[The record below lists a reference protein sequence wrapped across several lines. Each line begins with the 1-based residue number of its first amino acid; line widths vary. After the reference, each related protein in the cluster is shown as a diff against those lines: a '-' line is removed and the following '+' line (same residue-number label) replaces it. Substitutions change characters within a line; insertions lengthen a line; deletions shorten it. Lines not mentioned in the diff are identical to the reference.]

1 MQPSS
6 KLFSQYQAFQKKRV
20 KPEDYVKRYSTDL
33 GVDDAKARVAGART
47 AIRATEDTITAA
59 PDSVAG
65 RTSGSLVTDAQRNRL
80 VQNEVAPLQEMM
92 RTQSNAY
99 SDANQGLSELSDTLD
114 KRVAYDLQS
123 DETQANS
130 LLTLF
135 QAASESEKQKEAVR
149 QWKAQL
155 AENKR
160 QFNESQKAAERQSA
174 RAAAAAATPTYSGGG
189 GSTAPKGK
197 TTNPVQQAA
206 YNDVASRMGQ
216 SDGAIKSD
224 YRATLR
230 SANRG
235 NQKDIQKIA
244 IYRKLRPDLFAGQG
258 LTPAAAGLSN
268 WKDLKF

>member
-6 KLFSQYQAFQKKRV
+6 KLFSQYQAFQQKRV

-99 SDANQGLSELSDTLD
+99 NDANQGLTQLSDELG
-114 KRVAYDLQS
+114 KRVAYGLQA
-123 DETQANS
+123 DDTQANS
-130 LLTLF
+130 LLTLY

-149 QWKAQL
+149 QWKAQM
-155 AENKR
+155 AEQKR

-174 RAAAAAATPTYSGGG
+174 RAAAAASPTYGGG
-189 GSTAPKGK
+189 GSTAPRGK
-197 TTNPVQQAA
+197 VTDSIQQAA
-206 YNDVASRMGQ
+206 YNDVASRMSQ

-224 YRATLR
+224 YRATLK

-235 NQKDIQKIA
+235 NKKDIQKIA
-244 IYRKLRPDLFAGQG
+244 IYRKLRPDLFASQG